1 MDISVVIPLYNEDES
16 LRELNDLILR
26 VMEIHHF
33 SFEIIYVDD
42 GSNDKSWEVIE
53 NLSAENENIKGIRFL
68 RNYGKS
74 AALNEGFKMTSGE
87 VVITMDADLQDSP
100 DEIPELYRMIKEED
114 YDMVSGWKKKRYD
127 PVTKT
132 VPSRFF
138 NYTTRVLSG
147 IKLHDFNCGLK
158 SYRSDVVKAVEVYGE
173 MHRYI
178 PVIAKWAG
186 FRKIGEKEVQHRKRK
201 YGVTKFGIDR
211 FIKGYLDLLSIT
223 FTSRFIQSPM
233 HFFGALGS
241 LLFFVGFVIAGYLAY
256 AKIFLE
262 AYKMTERPLFYLGLL
277 AMILGTQLFLAGFL
291 GEMISRSSNEMKK
304 YNIKK
309 YINFKK

>member
-16 LRELNDLILR
+16 LGELNDWILR
-26 VMEIHHF
+26 VMDAHHF

-42 GSNDKSWEVIE
+42 GSIDKSWEVIE
-53 NLSAENENIKGIRFL
+53 ALSADNENIKGIRFL

-74 AALNEGFKMTSGE
+74 AALSEGFKMTSGE

-100 DEIPELYRMIKEED
+100 DEIPDLYRMIIED
-114 YDMVSGWKKKRYD
+114 GYDMVSGWKKKRYD

-132 VPSRFF
+132 VPSKFF
-138 NYTTRVLSG
+138 NYSTRVLSG

-186 FRKIGEKEVQHRKRK
+186 FRKIGEKVVQHRKRK
-201 YGVTKFGIDR
+201 HGITKFGMDR

-241 LLFFVGFVIAGYLAY
+241 MLFFIGFVIAGYLAY
-256 AKIFLE
+256 AKIFME

-291 GEMISRSSNEMKK
+291 GEMISRS
-304 YNIKK
+304 
-309 YINFKK
+309 